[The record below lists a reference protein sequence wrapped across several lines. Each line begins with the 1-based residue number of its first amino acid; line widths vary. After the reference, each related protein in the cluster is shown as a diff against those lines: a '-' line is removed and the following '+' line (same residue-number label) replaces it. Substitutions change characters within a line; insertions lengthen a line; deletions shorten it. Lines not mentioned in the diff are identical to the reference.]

1 MLGKGKEKAGVGRR
15 TGEPTG
21 QLSLNGGGDANANA
35 DADANANANSN
46 ANANAFSF
54 PEMRKRKETERN
66 IIFRDQRVNE
76 RFIQQGPGQTTPG
89 TNVTSGRHQTA
100 RWQGSPGNA

>member
-46 ANANAFSF
+46 ANANASAKSAFMACSLF
-54 PEMRKRKETERN
+54 LVCCHYVCWVGLSAPEL
-66 IIFRDQRVNE
+66 
-76 RFIQQGPGQTTPG
+76 
-89 TNVTSGRHQTA
+89 
-100 RWQGSPGNA
+100 GNAGQLT